1 MVIELNQICHFPKKH
16 LVQITEYFHYI
27 YSYSSYWISLEVAAA
42 EGCGW
47 QLLWCFLRLKPHQ
60 SCSSQ
65 SEISNNQPQSH
76 ASQPSECIGT
86 FKYVFQSA
94 SIPISE
100 QPYINHKA
108 SNTPVILFKELLT
121 LDCWWWWGAGHKP
134 PPWQTCYLQCALSWL
149 CLLLF
154 WGGIIIRASIE
165 PSGSSWEGTTTIYTR
180 GDKRVIVNFT

>member
-16 LVQITEYFHYI
+16 LVQITDYFHYI
-27 YSYSSYWISLEVAAA
+27 YNFSSYWISLEVAAA

-76 ASQPSECIGT
+76 ASQPSKCIGT

-100 QPYINHKA
+100 HQSSHTSTTKA
-108 SNTPVILFKELLT
+108 SNTPVILFKELFLT
-121 LDCWWWWGAGHKP
+121 LDCWW
-134 PPWQTCYLQCALSWL
+134 C
-149 CLLLF
+149 CL
-154 WGGIIIRASIE
+154 
-165 PSGSSWEGTTTIYTR
+165 SSWAQATMADLVLTMC
-180 GDKRVIVNFT
+180 IVLTVLAPVLRRHIN